1 MMKED
6 NKKEPMNTG
15 DLYCRLYEHLLE
27 QHKIPNILDYHL
39 PVSESERVPIVTN
52 NFDVLFHLNYG
63 GSEGIYL
70 DAYIRGAVTSDD
82 VDETYSIGT
91 FKTLEEDDCS
101 MRTMALLGADLIC
114 EGGRYIREN
123 EDDFAFSGYRI
134 SYYTQKPSNNNED
147 ELEEFFFS
155 GYDVKEIKGVE
166 HSLRSAFT
174 STVHDIV
181 KAVVR
186 NNRTR
191 CEKAI
196 LKEEFLHDKTG
207 TALFDL

>member
-15 DLYCRLYEHLLE
+15 DLFCRLYEHLLE
-27 QHKIPNILDYHL
+27 QHKIPNILEYNL
-39 PVSESERVPIVTN
+39 PVSASERVPIVTN
-52 NFDVLFHLNYG
+52 DFDVLFHLNYG

-70 DAYIRGAVTSDD
+70 DVYIRGAVTCDD

-114 EGGRYIREN
+114 EGRRYIREN
-123 EDDFAFSGYRI
+123 RDDFQFTGYQI
-134 SYYTQKPSNNNED
+134 LLYSKDED
-147 ELEEFFFS
+147 ENDKQVFCPYTVASQKGLIPALERWFE
-155 GYDVKEIKGVE
+155 DPKITEKHNI
-166 HSLRSAFT
+166 T
-174 STVHDIV
+174 
-181 KAVVR
+181 KAVIR

-191 CEKAI
+191 REMTI
-196 LKEEFLHDKTG
+196 SKEEFLHDKTG
-207 TALFDL
+207 NALFDL